1 MKCKKNKLW
10 LENISNLFCTCNLI
24 PLNGMSLAEQMNSL
38 SRLVIVIFFVLYL
51 FKFKCS
57 GLFLLI
63 SLLFIIILYYIQK
76 NNMEQF
82 HAEYY
87 THTKQT
93 NKIEQFDSEY
103 YTPKKQTN
111 NIQQFHSKYYIPKKQ
126 TNSGCQINFQKVCDN
141 AVVLDGPNG
150 AFNNPNW
157 KSMSQKLVGGPNPKT
172 NIQPVIVAPLAD
184 LSYWRGS
191 NLVNHSQINEQGHT
205 DLYRSGYHIYPEFT
219 ENYRGGQQREKP
231 SGLIHNT
238 NTENTQLENQ
248 TNTAGQISSDIVFN
262 KSSGYNSK
270 DLKIATLPNNI
281 SSSNWSGDPKLKKYN
296 ENLFTQTI
304 QPGIYTMS
312 EINEPINSN
321 IGISFTQQFPQIS
334 QKINQISGDIN
345 YTEHESIIEPLIS
358 KENFSKRVTETDIY
372 DPRFTGYGTSYRAY
386 TDDLTGQTRFYY
398 DDVNAIRMP
407 NYISR
412 SHIDNQPFA
421 DQYGPIPKDFENG
434 NPYTKNMHE
443 MAESAF
449 LEGALQHRT
458 DLSERLMR
466 KVNSEHWQRRAAPIN
481 KNSSRMMGNFGMG

>member
-10 LENISNLFCTCNLI
+10 IENISNLFCTSNLI

-38 SRLVIVIFFVLYL
+38 SRLVIIIFFVLFL
-51 FKFKCS
+51 FKFKFS

-87 THTKQT
+87 T
-93 NKIEQFDSEY
+93 
-103 YTPKKQTN
+103 PKKQTHN
-111 NIQQFHSKYYIPKKQ
+111 N
-126 TNSGCQINFQKVCDN
+126 CQSNFQKVCDN

-157 KSMSQKLVGGPNPKT
+157 TSASQKLVGGPNPKT
-172 NIQPVIVAPLAD
+172 HIQPVIVAPLAD

-191 NLVNHSQINEQGHT
+191 NLVNNSQLNQQGNI
-205 DLYRSGYHIYPEFT
+205 DLYRSGYYISPDFT
-219 ENYRGGQQREKP
+219 ENYKGRYKKDRP
-231 SGLIHNT
+231 SGMPRNINSQTQKNT
-238 NTENTQLENQ
+238 NDEVFPYM
-248 TNTAGQISSDIVFN
+248 IS
-262 KSSGYNSK
+262 
-270 DLKIATLPNNI
+270 
-281 SSSNWSGDPKLKKYN
+281 
-296 ENLFTQTI
+296 ENLDISNSPNLSYVTKSKEYNDNLLTQTI
-304 QPGIYTMS
+304 QPGIYTRS
-312 EINEPINSN
+312 EMNEPINSN

-334 QKINQISGDIN
+334 QQINPISGDIN
-345 YTEHESIIEPLIS
+345 YTEHESFIIEPISS
-358 KENFSKRVTETDIY
+358 KEDFSERATETDIY

-386 TDDLTGQTRFYY
+386 TDELAGQTRFYY
-398 DDVNAIRMP
+398 DDINAIRMP

-421 DQYGPIPKDFENG
+421 DQYGPIPTGFENG
-434 NPYTKNMHE
+434 NPYTENIHK

-458 DLSERLMR
+458 ELSERLMR

-481 KNSSRMMGNFGMG
+481 KNSSRMMGNFGMS